1 MKLFDKK
8 KESKKQDL
16 NKFIDSEIEN
26 KTQKNSKKKF
36 KKKWKT
42 FRWKNWRKKKKMT
55 KLIQKNYSLIE
66 KKIENKSDIKN
77 LEKELEEK

>member
-1 MKLFDKK
+1 MKKL
-8 KESKKQDL
+8 
-16 NKFIDSEIEN
+16 
-26 KTQKNSKKKF
+26 
-36 KKKWKT
+36 
-42 FRWKNWRKKKKMT
+42 KKKKKKT